1 MENAMALLK
10 INMLIKKASTFALLS
25 LMVGCNSWPG
35 LRDRDT
41 SRNVPTETPTA
52 QQLVAYLNNNG
63 QRVQAIQCNQVS
75 IDAKQ
80 GNQTA
85 PGLDGLMVCQK
96 PRNFRLKAKVIGQPA
111 VDIGSNNQEFWYWI
125 SKVEPVPYVF
135 HCNYDELDKGN
146 VRLPFPFHPDMIV
159 SALGMGEYDP
169 SKQYEVKVNQQN
181 VELVEP
187 VANYQGKQVRKS
199 TVFLRKALSQG
210 KYQVAGHILRDVQ
223 GKEIC
228 NATVYEVQ
236 QSKETGAILPQRI
249 KIIWP
254 EEKMEMV
261 LRLNDMQVTTVT
273 PERSERL
280 FSRGDLSSLP
290 GFDLARWAPDQ
301 GAPIQRTR
309 GVAP

>member
-1 MENAMALLK
+1 MTLLSGK
-10 INMLIKKASTFALLS
+10 FLIKKASLLALLS
-25 LMVGCNSWPG
+25 VLVGCNSWPG

-41 SRNVPTETPTA
+41 ARNLPGETPSA

-181 VELVEP
+181 IELVEP
-187 VANYQGKQVRKS
+187 VAIYQGKQVRKS
-199 TVFLRKALSQG
+199 TVFQRKAISQG
-210 KYQVAGHILRDVQ
+210 KYQVAGHILRDIQ
-223 GKEIC
+223 GREIC

-236 QSKETGAILPQRI
+236 QSRETGAILPQRI
-249 KIIWP
+249 KIVWP
-254 EEKMEMV
+254 EEKMEML

-273 PERSERL
+273 PDRAERL
-280 FSRGDLSSLP
+280 FSRNDLSSLP

-301 GAPIQRTR
+301 GTPIQRTR

>member
-1 MENAMALLK
+1 MTLLSGK
-10 INMLIKKASTFALLS
+10 FLIKKAPLLALLS
-25 LMVGCNSWPG
+25 VLVGCNSWPG

-41 SRNVPTETPTA
+41 ARNLPGETPSA

-181 VELVEP
+181 IELVEP
-187 VANYQGKQVRKS
+187 VAVYQGKQVRKS
-199 TVFLRKALSQG
+199 TVFQRKAISQG
-210 KYQVAGHILRDVQ
+210 KYQVAGHILRDIQ
-223 GKEIC
+223 GREIC

-236 QSKETGAILPQRI
+236 QNRETGAILPQRI
-249 KIIWP
+249 KIVWP
-254 EEKMEMV
+254 EEKMEML

-273 PERSERL
+273 PDRAERL
-280 FSRGDLSSLP
+280 FSRNDLSSLP

-301 GAPIQRTR
+301 GTPIQRTR

>member
-1 MENAMALLK
+1 MTLLSGK
-10 INMLIKKASTFALLS
+10 FLIKKAPLLALLS
-25 LMVGCNSWPG
+25 VLVGCNSWPG

-41 SRNVPTETPTA
+41 ARNLPGETPSA

-181 VELVEP
+181 IELVEP
-187 VANYQGKQVRKS
+187 VAIYQGKQVRKS
-199 TVFLRKALSQG
+199 TVFQRKAISQG
-210 KYQVAGHILRDVQ
+210 KYQVAGHILRDIQ
-223 GKEIC
+223 GREIC

-236 QSKETGAILPQRI
+236 QSRETGAILPQRI
-249 KIIWP
+249 KIVWP
-254 EEKMEMV
+254 EEKMEML

-273 PERSERL
+273 PDRAERL
-280 FSRGDLSSLP
+280 FSRNDLSSLP

-301 GAPIQRTR
+301 GTPIQRTR

>member
-1 MENAMALLK
+1 MTLLNIK
-10 INMLIKKASTFALLS
+10 TLLKKASALALLS

-41 SRNVPTETPTA
+41 SRNVPGETPTA
-52 QQLVAYLNNNG
+52 QQLVAFLNNNG

-135 HCNYDELDKGN
+135 HCNYDELEKGN

-169 SKQYEVKVNQQN
+169 SKQYEVKTNQQN
-181 VELVEP
+181 IELVEP

-199 TVFLRKALSQG
+199 TVFQRKALSQG

-228 NATVYEVQ
+228 NATVYEV
-236 QSKETGAILPQRI
+236 
-249 KIIWP
+249 
-254 EEKMEMV
+254 
-261 LRLNDMQVTTVT
+261 
-273 PERSERL
+273 
-280 FSRGDLSSLP
+280 
-290 GFDLARWAPDQ
+290 
-301 GAPIQRTR
+301 
-309 GVAP
+309 

>member
-1 MENAMALLK
+1 MTLLSGK
-10 INMLIKKASTFALLS
+10 FLIKKAPLLALLS
-25 LMVGCNSWPG
+25 VLVGCNSWTG

-41 SRNVPTETPTA
+41 ARNLPGETPSA

-181 VELVEP
+181 IELVEP
-187 VANYQGKQVRKS
+187 VAIYQGKQVRKS
-199 TVFLRKALSQG
+199 TVFQRKAISQG
-210 KYQVAGHILRDVQ
+210 KYQVAGHILRDIQ
-223 GKEIC
+223 GREIC

-236 QSKETGAILPQRI
+236 QSRETGAILPQRI
-249 KIIWP
+249 KIVWP
-254 EEKMEMV
+254 EEKMEML

-273 PERSERL
+273 PDRAERL
-280 FSRGDLSSLP
+280 FSRNDLSSLP

-301 GAPIQRTR
+301 GTPIQRTR

>member
-1 MENAMALLK
+1 MVLLK
-10 INMLIKKASTFALLS
+10 INLLFKKASSLALLT

-41 SRNVPTETPTA
+41 ARTAPGETPTS

-135 HCNYDELDKGN
+135 HCNYDELEKGN

-169 SKQYEVKVNQQN
+169 SKQYEVKVSQQN

-223 GKEIC
+223 GREIC

-273 PERSERL
+273 PDRAERL
-280 FSRGDLSSLP
+280 FSRGDLSNL
-290 GFDLARWAPDQ
+290 
-301 GAPIQRTR
+301 
-309 GVAP
+309 

>member
-1 MENAMALLK
+1 MTMLK
-10 INMLIKKASTFALLS
+10 MNMLIKKASAFALLS

-35 LRDRDT
+35 LRDRDN
-41 SRNVPTETPTA
+41 SRNTPNETPTA
-52 QQLVAYLNNNG
+52 QQLVSYLNNNG

-96 PRNFRLKAKVIGQPA
+96 PKNFRLKAKVIGQPA

-135 HCNYDELDKGN
+135 HCNYDELEKGN

-187 VANYQGKQVRKS
+187 I
-199 TVFLRKALSQG
+199 AL
-210 KYQVAGHILRDVQ
+210 YH
-223 GKEIC
+223 
-228 NATVYEVQ
+228 
-236 QSKETGAILPQRI
+236 
-249 KIIWP
+249 
-254 EEKMEMV
+254 
-261 LRLNDMQVTTVT
+261 RL
-273 PERSERL
+273 
-280 FSRGDLSSLP
+280 
-290 GFDLARWAPDQ
+290 
-301 GAPIQRTR
+301 
-309 GVAP
+309 

>member
-1 MENAMALLK
+1 MNLLK
-10 INMLIKKASTFALLS
+10 KSTCFALLAFC
-25 LMVGCNSWPG
+25 LGCNSWPG
-35 LRDRDT
+35 LRDRDQSRTGT
-41 SRNVPTETPTA
+41 SETPTA

-63 QRVQAIQCNQVS
+63 ARVQAIQCNQVA

-111 VDIGSNNQEFWYWI
+111 IDIGSNNNEFWYWI

-135 HCNYDELDKGN
+135 HCNYEDLDRGN
-146 VRLPFPFHPDMIV
+146 VKLPFPFHPEMIV

-181 VELVEP
+181 IELIEP
-187 VANYQGKQVRKS
+187 VALYQGKQVRKS
-199 TVFLRKALSQG
+199 TLFARKAVSQG
-210 KYQVAGHILRDVQ
+210 KYQVAGHILRDGQ

-228 NATVYEVQ
+228 SATVYEVQ
-236 QSKETGAILPQRI
+236 VSKETGAVLPQRI
-249 KIIWP
+249 KIVWP

-261 LRLNDMQVTTVT
+261 MRLNDMQVITVT
-273 PERSERL
+273 PERADRL
-280 FSRGDLSSLP
+280 FSRNDLSTLP
-290 GFDLARWAPDQ
+290 GFDLAKWAPDQ
-301 GAPIQRTR
+301 GTAIQRTR
-309 GVAP
+309 GLAP